1 MSRLLKLAV
10 PIFSV
15 CFFLSV
21 SAARPQLPPAWDG
34 SSVRFDSRTYG
45 YMPPVRI
52 VAQEQA
58 DLISGGDLLLE
69 AGNGQADLQNARIC
83 VLRSRDGRRPGL
95 LLDFGRELQGGLR
108 IVTGMPADNRPV
120 RVRIRFGESVSEA
133 MCDIDGANGA
143 SNDHAVRD
151 FTLTLPWL
159 GAVECGDSG
168 FRFARIDLLDDD
180 RELHL
185 KQVEAVFQYRDIP
198 YIGSFRSSDERLAAS
213 GRPAPTPSTSACRS
227 TCGTA

>member
-15 CFFLSV
+15 CFSLSV

-69 AGNGQADLQNARIC
+69 AGNGQADR
-83 VLRSRDGRRPGL
+83 
-95 LLDFGRELQGGLR
+95 
-108 IVTGMPADNRPV
+108 MPASACSAAV
-120 RVRIRFGESVSEA
+120 TA
-133 MCDIDGANGA
+133 
-143 SNDHAVRD
+143 AVR
-151 FTLTLPWL
+151 
-159 GAVECGDSG
+159 GCC
-168 FRFARIDLLDDD
+168 
-180 RELHL
+180 
-185 KQVEAVFQYRDIP
+185 
-198 YIGSFRSSDERLAAS
+198 
-213 GRPAPTPSTSACRS
+213 STSAASCRAGCVS
-227 TCGTA
+227 

>member
-15 CFFLSV
+15 CFSLSV

-69 AGNGQADLQNARIC
+69 AGNGQADLF
-83 VLRSRDGRRPGL
+83 LY
-95 LLDFGRELQGGLR
+95 DFAVAEHGFQ
-108 IVTGMPADNRPV
+108 IVADV
-120 RVRIRFGESVSEA
+120 RTNI
-133 MCDIDGANGA
+133 
-143 SNDHAVRD
+143 
-151 FTLTLPWL
+151 
-159 GAVECGDSG
+159 
-168 FRFARIDLLDDD
+168 
-180 RELHL
+180 
-185 KQVEAVFQYRDIP
+185 
-198 YIGSFRSSDERLAAS
+198 
-213 GRPAPTPSTSACRS
+213 
-227 TCGTA
+227 

>member
-1 MSRLLKLAV
+1 MTDPMSRLLKLAV

-15 CFFLSV
+15 CFSLSV

-83 VLRSRDGRRPGL
+83 VLRSPRRPPSGVVARL
-95 LLDFGRELQGGLR
+95 RPRVAGRAAHR
-108 IVTGMPADNRPV
+108 DR
-120 RVRIRFGESVSEA
+120 
-133 MCDIDGANGA
+133 
-143 SNDHAVRD
+143 HA
-151 FTLTLPWL
+151 
-159 GAVECGDSG
+159 CG
-168 FRFARIDLLDDD
+168 
-180 RELHL
+180 
-185 KQVEAVFQYRDIP
+185 Q
-198 YIGSFRSSDERLAAS
+198 
-213 GRPAPTPSTSACRS
+213 
-227 TCGTA
+227 